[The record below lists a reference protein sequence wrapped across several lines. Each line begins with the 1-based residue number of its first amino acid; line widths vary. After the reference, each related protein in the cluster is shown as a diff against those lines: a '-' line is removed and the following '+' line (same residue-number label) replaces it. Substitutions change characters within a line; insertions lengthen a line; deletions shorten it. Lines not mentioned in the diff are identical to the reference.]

1 LTCKVL
7 LVESAN
13 DIEVAPCSEKKR
25 ACPKIQAEI
34 NQRKPA
40 QQQASPKGNK
50 SIHCHSRAASGVTTF
65 QSGDSSTHMR
75 SIDPCVGVNEG
86 QVLGAGGTGACVPRG
101 CDLASIDW
109 DHLRSRARSD
119 LRRRVR

>member
-13 DIEVAPCSEKKR
+13 DTEVAPCSEKKC

-75 SIDPCVGVNEG
+75 SIDPCVGVNEE
-86 QVLGAGGTGACVPRG
+86 QVFALGSTCACVSGG
-101 CDLASIDW
+101 CDLAAINW
-109 DHLRSRARSD
+109 NYFCAGIGRD
-119 LRRRVR
+119 LRRRVG